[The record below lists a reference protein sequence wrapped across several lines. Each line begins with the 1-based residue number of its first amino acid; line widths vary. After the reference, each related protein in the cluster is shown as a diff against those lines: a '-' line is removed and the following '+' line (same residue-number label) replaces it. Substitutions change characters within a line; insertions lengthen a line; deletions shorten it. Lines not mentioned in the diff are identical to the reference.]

1 MGRRFR
7 GWGGGSPSQ
16 LQGAREKNG
25 TDGEKGLVCV
35 EMESTGAD
43 LHTDAGLREKLKHQI
58 QGLSD
63 ESMKK
68 LWEAIQCGV
77 FGAPL
82 ETGN

>member
-7 GWGGGSPSQ
+7 GWGGGSPLQ
-16 LQGAREKNG
+16 LQGARKKNG
-25 TDGEKGLVCV
+25 TGGEKGLVCV

-43 LHTDAGLREKLKHQI
+43 LHTDAGLRKELKHQI
-58 QGLSD
+58 KGLSD

-68 LWEAIQCGV
+68 LWEAIQCGL

>member
-16 LQGAREKNG
+16 LQGGGRKNG
-25 TDGEKGLVCV
+25 KDGEKGLVCV
-35 EMESTGAD
+35 EMESTEAD

-58 QGLSD
+58 KGLSD

-68 LWEAIQCGV
+68 LWEAIQCEA
-77 FGAPL
+77 FGAPK
-82 ETGN
+82 

>member
-16 LQGAREKNG
+16 LQGARKKNG
-25 TDGEKGLVCV
+25 TGGEKGLVCV
-35 EMESTGAD
+35 EMELTGAD
-43 LHTDAGLREKLKHQI
+43 LHTDAGLRKELKHQI
-58 QGLSD
+58 KGLSD

-82 ETGN
+82 ETGS